1 MQKKIII
8 DTGVYID
15 LFNRGLSKEI
25 INPFQHI
32 TYLAYPVLH
41 ELWMGLQGRQE
52 IRLLTAWRDRF
63 IQLQRIIVPTVASI
77 VLIGEACLQLKI
89 AGKLDP
95 VQPKH
100 YNDVAISAA
109 ARQIGAT
116 VITRN
121 AKDFKRIQSV
131 MDFDFE
137 SLH

>member
-15 LFNRGLSKEI
+15 LFNKGLSKEI

-52 IRLLTAWRDRF
+52 IRWLTAWRDRF
-63 IQLQRIIVPTVASI
+63 IQLQRIIVPTVASL
-77 VLIGEACLQLKI
+77 VLIGEACLQLKN
-89 AGKLDP
+89 AGKRNP
-95 VQPKH
+95 THPKH
-100 YNDVAISAA
+100 YNDVAISVA

-116 VITRN
+116 VITKN
-121 AKDFKRIQSV
+121 KKDFQIIQSV
-131 MDFDFE
+131 IDFDVE
-137 SLH
+137 TLR